1 MLRLKPTALSLT
13 IEEVKRCEHRR
24 KYSKFLEEHDKCH
37 GRVAGDSRD
46 VIRAVRD
53 ARYNSR
59 DAKQNIG
66 NATGDAQ
73 GGTSSSL
80 GKTTASPPSSSSQS
94 GKPAP
99 KPSPSASVY
108 GSPALPLILF
118 SSDTRVGH
126 SGMPDRA
133 DFEDESNDGESLTPI
148 MGRLLLAMPPR
159 RRLPPQMP
167 LRQTDVG
174 TGLSAPRGSGDHQR
188 PASPRLPLSRPA
200 SLDTLDSIRAAAA
213 EEGGSNDEPEAAA
226 RQITMRGGLIS
237 LLQDNV
243 AANAQQPRSM
253 WVVRV
258 SYP

>member
-53 ARYNSR
+53 ARYTSR
-59 DAKQNIG
+59 EAKQNIG

-99 KPSPSASVY
+99 TPSPSASVY
-108 GSPALPLILF
+108 GSPALPLTQ
-118 SSDTRVGH
+118 SSTDTRASH

-133 DFEDESNDGESLTPI
+133 DFEDESNDGDSLTPI
-148 MGRLLLAMPPR
+148 GGGRRRAGPPR
-159 RRLPPQMP
+159 RRGP
-167 LRQTDVG
+167 
-174 TGLSAPRGSGDHQR
+174 PRG
-188 PASPRLPLSRPA
+188 PRR
-200 SLDTLDSIRAAAA
+200 RA
-213 EEGGSNDEPEAAA
+213 EGG
-226 RQITMRGGLIS
+226 
-237 LLQDNV
+237 
-243 AANAQQPRSM
+243 
-253 WVVRV
+253 
-258 SYP
+258 